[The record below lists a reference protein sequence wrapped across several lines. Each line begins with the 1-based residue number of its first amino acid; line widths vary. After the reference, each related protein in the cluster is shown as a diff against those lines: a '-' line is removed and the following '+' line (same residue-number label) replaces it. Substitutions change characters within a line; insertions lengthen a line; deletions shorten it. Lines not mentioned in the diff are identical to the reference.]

1 MHQSVRDFV
10 SQHPIKGRILEIGSL
25 DVNGTIRDL
34 FPGTDYTG
42 IDIRPGPG
50 VDQVM
55 SGANLEFPDN
65 SFDGVLYLETMEH
78 DKTFWLTLS
87 EIARVLKEG
96 GRLVITTRGIGY
108 PLHNYPG
115 DYFRFTEQVFE
126 EMEGYQDKVIVSDPQ
141 ASGIL
146 FTGIRS

>member
-10 SQHPIKGRILEIGSL
+10 SRYPIKGRILEVGSL
-25 DVNGTIRDL
+25 DVNGTIRDM

-55 SGANLEFPDN
+55 SGAKLEFPDN

-126 EMEGYQDKVIVSDPQ
+126 ELEGYQDKVIVSDPQ

>member
-1 MHQSVRDFV
+1 
-10 SQHPIKGRILEIGSL
+10 LEVGSL
-25 DVNGTIRDL
+25 DVNGTIRDM

-55 SGANLEFPDN
+55 SGAKLEFPDN

-126 EMEGYQDKVIVSDPQ
+126 ELEGYQDKVIVSDPQ

>member
-10 SQHPIKGRILEIGSL
+10 SRYPIRGRILEVGSL
-25 DVNGTIRDL
+25 DVNGTIRDM

-55 SGANLEFPDN
+55 SGAKLEFPDN

-126 EMEGYQDKVIVSDPQ
+126 ELEGYQDKVIVSDPQ

>member
-10 SQHPIKGRILEIGSL
+10 SLYPIKGRILEVGSL
-25 DVNGTIRDL
+25 DVNGTIRDM

-55 SGANLEFPDN
+55 SGAKLEFPDN

-126 EMEGYQDKVIVSDPQ
+126 ELEGYQDKVIVSDPQ